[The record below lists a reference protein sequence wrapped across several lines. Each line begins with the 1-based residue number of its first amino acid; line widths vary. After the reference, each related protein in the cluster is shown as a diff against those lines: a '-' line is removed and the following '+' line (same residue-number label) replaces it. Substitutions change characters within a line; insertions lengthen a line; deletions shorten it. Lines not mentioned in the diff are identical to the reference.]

1 MTPGAPTKNQSPH
14 RALSHRD
21 TEIIPPE
28 HHPGREGLP
37 LLTRIQNLPIHLYT
51 HAHACI
57 KPHTWTHGWLIFP
70 PHCKETRDNPSPSH
84 IHLKLLIPTQS
95 LPPPLVFMAARSHGT
110 EETVLPEPMALL
122 GRGKVAQRMT
132 SVSFWAGGQRRASHV
147 QRQRGKHLC
156 GRGSHKLGS
165 RLCLN

>member
-37 LLTRIQNLPIHLYT
+37 LLTRIQNLQIHLYT

-57 KPHTWTHGWLIFP
+57 KPHTWTHGSLIFP

-110 EETVLPEPMALL
+110 EETVLPEPMAHL
-122 GRGKVAQRMT
+122 GRGKVAQT
-132 SVSFWAGGQRRASHV
+132 ESDFCV
-147 QRQRGKHLC
+147 LL
-156 GRGSHKLGS
+156 GRGTAAGLS
-165 RLCLN
+165 CAETTWQTPM